1 MSHTYLQFAS
11 QVLAGLLGIAYYLS
25 FIMLLGAINPN
36 YPQLPIIGAIGS
48 LLVAISIGPMKDTL
62 TYLMGRDT
70 RSAQLTPHDRNLLK
84 RERKRIARDLH
95 DRVLQLLHH
104 TVIQISNEPLT
115 DIEKNLQEAI
125 SETRQICLS
134 LRSLPHPLNEAINR
148 LVSRIIPEHEVTCV
162 INLSEAQLTSE
173 MENCIYFIVQEAL
186 TNIKRHAQ
194 AKQAEIRLE
203 LAHEKIYLFIQ
214 DDGRGFDPT
223 QVTKQQLGLI
233 GIQERVSNLGGTYEF
248 ETSVGCG
255 TAHWIYIPLNQ
266 SSSFSIEQ

>member
-1 MSHTYLQFAS
+1 MAMSHTRLRLAS
-11 QVLAGLLGIAYYLS
+11 QVLAGLLGMAYYLS
-25 FIMLLGAINPN
+25 FIMLLGVINPN
-36 YPQLPIIGAIGS
+36 FPQLPIIGAIGS
-48 LLVAISIGPMKDTL
+48 LLVGISIGPMKDTL
-62 TYLMGRDT
+62 IYLM
-70 RSAQLTPHDRNLLK
+70 AAEPELTPHDRYLLK

-104 TVIQISNEPLT
+104 TQMQIPNEPLT

-134 LRSLPHPLNEAINR
+134 LRSLPHPLSEAINN
-148 LVSRIIPEHEVTCV
+148 LVNQIIPDHEVTCV
-162 INLSEAQLTSE
+162 INLSEAQLTVE
-173 MENCIYFIVQEAL
+173 VTNNIYFIVQEAL

-214 DDGRGFDPT
+214 DDGRGFEPS

-233 GIQERVSNLGGTYEF
+233 GIQERVSSLGGTYEF
-248 ETSVGCG
+248 ETSLGQG

-266 SSSFSIEQ
+266 SLS